1 MQRPGPV
8 LRQEGDA
15 EKSSAAET
23 RETGSHKRSG
33 SDRNAADDPTISD
46 QEYSRQKTWGW
57 HDCRPR
63 TAAALPCGRSAR
75 FQVPEQIRLFPLENR
90 IKILQEGQKLHAGD
104 KCRHF
109 CIMGA
114 VRQLMPDSALTD
126 MISCRISAKGK
137 RTGNT

>member
-33 SDRNAADDPTISD
+33 SDRNAADDPAISD

-63 TAAALPCGRSAR
+63 TAAVLPCERSAR
-75 FQVPEQIRLFPLENR
+75 FQVPGQIRLFPLENR
-90 IKILQEGQKLHAGD
+90 IKILQEGRN
-104 KCRHF
+104 C
-109 CIMGA
+109 
-114 VRQLMPDSALTD
+114 MPV
-126 MISCRISAKGK
+126 ISAGIFA
-137 RTGNT
+137 

>member
-1 MQRPGPV
+1 MQKKAAQQKPEKRARIKDQDQTGMQRMIRQYLIKNIAAKKHGAGMIADPGQQ
-8 LRQEGDA
+8 LRFLAGDQPFSNA
-15 EKSSAAET
+15 WTDTAVPIGKP
-23 RETGSHKRSG
+23 HK
-33 SDRNAADDPTISD
+33 NP
-46 QEYSRQKTWGW
+46 
-57 HDCRPR
+57 
-63 TAAALPCGRSAR
+63 AR
-75 FQVPEQIRLFPLENR
+75 R
-90 IKILQEGQKLHAGD
+90 QKLHAGD

>member
-90 IKILQEGQKLHAGD
+90 IKILQEGRN
-104 KCRHF
+104 C
-109 CIMGA
+109 
-114 VRQLMPDSALTD
+114 MPV
-126 MISCRISAKGK
+126 ISAGIFA
-137 RTGNT
+137 